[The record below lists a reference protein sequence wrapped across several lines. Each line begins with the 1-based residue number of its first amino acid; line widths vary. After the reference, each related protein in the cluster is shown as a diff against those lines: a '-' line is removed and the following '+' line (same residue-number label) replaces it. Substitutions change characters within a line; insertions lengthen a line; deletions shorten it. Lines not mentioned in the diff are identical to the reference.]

1 MKKEYE
7 APKAEKMEYD
17 YTETVSASTV
27 ADANTEKGN
36 NYHVCSCA
44 SYWDGNWGELC

>member
-7 APKAEKMEYD
+7 APKAEKMEFD

-36 NYHVCSCA
+36 
-44 SYWDGNWGELC
+44 SYFYCTCDPYYVP